1 MRKFLIAAF
10 MLISCL
16 SSAFA
21 QEEVVFTILK
31 TDGNTIDFVM
41 NREARIYYSD
51 TQLMFYDGND
61 IVSVNFED
69 IRKAYFTAHQD
80 VEEIDNQ
87 QLTFYPNPVN
97 DVLSI
102 KNIADN
108 QTITVYSISGQ
119 VMIQLVASGEAT
131 VDVSKLQNGIY
142 LISAGNMV
150 SKFVKM

>member
-1 MRKFLIAAF
+1 

-21 QEEVVFTILK
+21 QDEVVFTILK
-31 TDGNTIDFVM
+31 TDGNTMDFVM
-41 NREARIYYSD
+41 NRDARIYYSD
-51 TQLMFYDGND
+51 TQLMFFDGND

-69 IRKAYFTAHQD
+69 IRKAYFTAHQE
-80 VEEIDNQ
+80 VEEIENQ
-87 QLTFYPNPVN
+87 QLSFYPNPVN
-97 DVLSI
+97 NVLNV

-119 VMIQLVASGEAT
+119 VMMRLVASGEAT
-131 VDVSKLQNGIY
+131 VDVSMLQDGIY
-142 LISAGNMV
+142 LIRAGNMV

>member
-1 MRKFLIAAF
+1 

-21 QEEVVFTILK
+21 QDEVVFTILK
-31 TDGNTIDFVM
+31 SDGNTMDFVM
-41 NREARIYYSD
+41 NRDARIYYSD

-61 IVSVNFED
+61 IVSVNFAD
-69 IRKAYFTAHQD
+69 IRKAYFTAHQE
-80 VEEIDNQ
+80 VEEIENQ
-87 QLTFYPNPVN
+87 QLSFYPNPVN
-97 DVLSI
+97 NVLNI

-119 VMIQLVASGEAT
+119 VMMRLVASGEAT
-131 VDVSKLQNGIY
+131 VDVSMLQDGIY
-142 LISAGNMV
+142 LIRAGNMV